1 MIFIILAAG
10 QGTRLY
16 PLTKKIPKC
25 LVKYQGKSIL
35 DYQLD
40 NCKKIKIQKIFLVSG
55 YKSSKIKRKN
65 IIKIKNEKYKTTNML
80 YSLFKLKRLF
90 DGKNDL
96 IISYGDIIYKNRV
109 LRKLINSR
117 EKISTIIDSNWYNYW
132 KLRMENPLDDAESLK
147 IDKDNYITD
156 IGKKVKDLK
165 DIKGQYIGLTK
176 ISKNISK
183 KILKVWIDI
192 KNKKNKDKI
201 NNLYITDFFQILIK
215 KKFKIK
221 AVSVKRGW
229 LEFDEI
235 SDLKINF

>member
-1 MIFIILAAG
+1 MIFIVLAAG

-117 EKISTIIDSNWYNYW
+117 EQISTVIDSNWYNYW

-147 IDKDNYITD
+147 IDKNNYITD
-156 IGKKVKDLK
+156 IGKKVKNLK

-176 ISKNISK
+176 ISKKISK
-183 KILKVWIDI
+183 KILKVWIDMN
-192 KNKKNKDKI
+192 NKKNKNKI
-201 NNLYITDFFQILIK
+201 NNLYITDFLQILIK
-215 KKFKIK
+215 KRFKIK

>member
-1 MIFIILAAG
+1 MIFIVLAAG

-117 EKISTIIDSNWYNYW
+117 EQISTVIDSNWYNYW

-147 IDKDNYITD
+147 IDKNNYITD
-156 IGKKVKDLK
+156 IGKKVKNLK

-176 ISKNISK
+176 ISKKISK
-183 KILKVWIDI
+183 KILKVWIDMN
-192 KNKKNKDKI
+192 NKKNKNKI
-201 NNLYITDFFQILIK
+201 NNLYITDFLQILIK

>member
-1 MIFIILAAG
+1 
-10 QGTRLY
+10 
-16 PLTKKIPKC
+16 
-25 LVKYQGKSIL
+25 
-35 DYQLD
+35 
-40 NCKKIKIQKIFLVSG
+40 
-55 YKSSKIKRKN
+55 
-65 IIKIKNEKYKTTNML
+65 ML

-117 EKISTIIDSNWYNYW
+117 EQISTVIDSNWYNYW

-147 IDKDNYITD
+147 IDKNNYITD
-156 IGKKVKDLK
+156 IGKKVKNLK

-176 ISKNISK
+176 ISKKISK
-183 KILKVWIDI
+183 KILKVWIDMN
-192 KNKKNKDKI
+192 NKKNKNKI
-201 NNLYITDFFQILIK
+201 NNLYITDFLQILIK

-235 SDLKINF
+235 VI

>member
-1 MIFIILAAG
+1 MIFIVLAAG

-16 PLTKKIPKC
+16 PLTKNIPKC

-65 IIKIKNEKYKTTNML
+65 IIKVKNEKYKTTNML

-109 LRKLINSR
+109 LKKLINSR

-147 IDKDNYITD
+147 IDKNNYITE

-192 KNKKNKDKI
+192 NNKKNKDKI

>member
-147 IDKDNYITD
+147 IDKNNYITD